1 MKAEDVLKLYDNA
14 IYLNDASEEE
24 VKKLLKLGRLLVEQ
38 LEAVPEYRRDLY
50 KHQGPSAEY
59 VYIGQVLW
67 DLNYT
72 IENFKEIRI

>member
-24 VKKLLKLGRLLVEQ
+24 VKKLLKLGRSLVEQ
-38 LEAVPEYRRDLY
+38 IGACEARDAFSALY
-50 KHQGPSAEY
+50 EQKE
-59 VYIGQVLW
+59 I
-67 DLNYT
+67 